1 MGGFFCCERCYV
13 LFFFGLNNV
22 TVLCYNVPIKGAGF
36 MEEQLISKK
45 ELLERTSISYGQL
58 YRWKRKNLIPEE
70 WFIRKSTFTGQE
82 TFFPREDILQRIS
95 MIQKMKEN
103 LSLDEMREMLSPKMK
118 AVSMTADEL
127 LHKGLISRPALDVFS
142 EGREDSV
149 YSSRDLLSLYVL
161 EGLLKSGNVSLAEAK
176 MAAEVLK
183 RHDTEE
189 IKKQTELI
197 MLRKLGVTTCFI
209 AAAADSILFESSV
222 KVVERVDLAKA
233 SEELKTTYMQEG
245 HQWM

>member
-1 MGGFFCCERCYV
+1 
-13 LFFFGLNNV
+13 
-22 TVLCYNVPIKGAGF
+22 

-45 ELLERTSISYGQL
+45 ELLEKTSISYGQL

-82 TFFPREDILQRIS
+82 TFFPREDILKRIS
-95 MIQKMKEN
+95 MIQKMKGN

-118 AVSMTADEL
+118 DVSMTADDL
-127 LHKGLISRPALDVFS
+127 IHKGLISRTALDVFS
-142 EGREDSV
+142 EGGENSV
-149 YSSRDLLSLYVL
+149 FSSRDLLSLYVL
-161 EGLLKSGNVSLAEAK
+161 EGLLQSGNISLAEAK
-176 MAAEVLK
+176 MAAGVLK
-183 RHDTEE
+183 QHDTEE

-197 MLRKLGVTTCFI
+197 VLRKLGVTTCFI

>member
-1 MGGFFCCERCYV
+1 
-13 LFFFGLNNV
+13 
-22 TVLCYNVPIKGAGF
+22 

-45 ELLERTSISYGQL
+45 ELLEKTSISYGQL

-82 TFFPREDILQRIS
+82 TFFPREDILKRIS

-118 AVSMTADEL
+118 DVSMTADDL
-127 LHKGLISRPALDVFS
+127 IHKGLISRTALDVFS
-142 EGREDSV
+142 EGSEKSV
-149 YSSRDLLSLYVL
+149 FSSRDLLSLYVL
-161 EGLLKSGNVSLAEAK
+161 EGLLQSGNVSLAEAK

-183 RHDTEE
+183 LHDAEE

-197 MLRKLGVTTCFI
+197 VLRKLGVTTCFI
-209 AAAADSILFESSV
+209 ATAADSILFESSV
-222 KVVERVDLAKA
+222 KVVERVDLVKA

>member
-1 MGGFFCCERCYV
+1 MLLGMLCFV
-13 LFFFGLNNV
+13 FGLNNV
-22 TVLCYNVPIKGAGF
+22 TVLCYNESIEGAGP

-45 ELLERTSISYGQL
+45 ELLEKTSISYGQL

-82 TFFPREDILQRIS
+82 TFFPREDILKRIS
-95 MIQKMKEN
+95 MIQKMKGN

-118 AVSMTADEL
+118 DVSMTADDL
-127 LHKGLISRPALDVFS
+127 IHKGLISRTALDVFS
-142 EGREDSV
+142 EGGENSV
-149 YSSRDLLSLYVL
+149 FSSRDLLSLYVL
-161 EGLLKSGNVSLAEAK
+161 EGLLQSGNISLAEAK
-176 MAAEVLK
+176 MAAGVLK
-183 RHDTEE
+183 QHDTEE

-197 MLRKLGVTTCFI
+197 VLRKLGVTTCFI

>member
-1 MGGFFCCERCYV
+1 MD
-13 LFFFGLNNV
+13 
-22 TVLCYNVPIKGAGF
+22 
-36 MEEQLISKK
+36 EQLISKK

-82 TFFPREDILQRIS
+82 TFFPREDMLKRIS

-118 AVSMTADEL
+118 DVSMTADEL
-127 LHKGLISRPALDVFS
+127 LQKGLISRPVLDVFS
-142 EGREDSV
+142 EGGGNSV
-149 YSSRDLLSLYVL
+149 FSSRDLLSLYVL
-161 EGLLKSGNVSLAEAK
+161 EGLLQSGNVSLAEAK
-176 MAAEVLK
+176 IAAEVLK
-183 RHDTEE
+183 QHDTEE
-189 IKKQTELI
+189 IKNQTELI
-197 MLRKLGVTTCFI
+197 VLRKLGVTTCFI
-209 AAAADSILFESSV
+209 AAAADGILFESSV
-222 KVVERVDLAKA
+222 KIVERVDLVKA

>member
-1 MGGFFCCERCYV
+1 MLLEMLCFV
-13 LFFFGLNNV
+13 FGLNNV
-22 TVLCYNVPIKGAGF
+22 TVLCYNESIEGAGL

-45 ELLERTSISYGQL
+45 ELLEKTSISYGQL

-82 TFFPREDILQRIS
+82 TFFPREDILKRIS

-118 AVSMTADEL
+118 DVSMTADDL
-127 LHKGLISRPALDVFS
+127 IHKGLISRTALDVFS
-142 EGREDSV
+142 EGGENSV
-149 YSSRDLLSLYVL
+149 FSSRDLLSLYVL
-161 EGLLKSGNVSLAEAK
+161 EGLLQSGNVSLAEAK
-176 MAAEVLK
+176 MAAGVLK
-183 RHDTEE
+183 QHDTEE

-197 MLRKLGVTTCFI
+197 VLRKLGVTTCFI
-209 AAAADSILFESSV
+209 AAAADCILFESSV

>member
-1 MGGFFCCERCYV
+1 
-13 LFFFGLNNV
+13 
-22 TVLCYNVPIKGAGF
+22 

-45 ELLERTSISYGQL
+45 ELLEITSISYGQL
-58 YRWKRKNLIPEE
+58 YRWKRKNLIPED

-95 MIQKMKEN
+95 MIQKMKGN
-103 LSLDEMREMLSPKMK
+103 LSLDEMREMLSPKINDI
-118 AVSMTADEL
+118 SMTADEL
-127 LHKGLISRPALDVFS
+127 LHKGLISKPVLEVFS
-142 EGREDSV
+142 ESREGMV
-149 YSSRDLLSLYVL
+149 FSSRELLSLYVL
-161 EGLLKSGNVSLAEAK
+161 EGLLQSGNVSLAEAK

-183 RHDTEE
+183 QHDTEE

-197 MLRKLGVTTCFI
+197 VLRKLGVTTCFI

>member
-1 MGGFFCCERCYV
+1 MLLEMLCFVFR
-13 LFFFGLNNV
+13 LNNV
-22 TVLCYNVPIKGAGF
+22 TVLCYNESIEGAGP

-45 ELLERTSISYGQL
+45 ELLEKTSISYGQL

-82 TFFPREDILQRIS
+82 TFFPREDILKRIS

-118 AVSMTADEL
+118 DVSMTADDL
-127 LHKGLISRPALDVFS
+127 IHKGLISRAALDVFS
-142 EGREDSV
+142 EGGEKSV
-149 YSSRDLLSLYVL
+149 FSSRDLLSLYVL
-161 EGLLKSGNVSLAEAK
+161 EGLLQSGNVSLAEAK
-176 MAAEVLK
+176 MAAGVLK
-183 RHDTEE
+183 QHDTEE

-197 MLRKLGVTTCFI
+197 VLRKLGVTTCFI

-222 KVVERVDLAKA
+222 KVVERVDLVKA

>member
-1 MGGFFCCERCYV
+1 
-13 LFFFGLNNV
+13 
-22 TVLCYNVPIKGAGF
+22 

-45 ELLERTSISYGQL
+45 ELLEKTSISYGQL

-82 TFFPREDILQRIS
+82 TFFPREDILKRIS

-118 AVSMTADEL
+118 DVSMTADDL
-127 LHKGLISRPALDVFS
+127 IHKGLISRTALDVFS
-142 EGREDSV
+142 EGGENSV
-149 YSSRDLLSLYVL
+149 FSSRDLLSLYVL
-161 EGLLKSGNVSLAEAK
+161 EGLLQSGNVSLAEAK
-176 MAAEVLK
+176 MAAGVLK
-183 RHDTEE
+183 QHDTEE

-233 SEELKTTYMQEG
+233 SEELKTTYIQEG

>member
-1 MGGFFCCERCYV
+1 
-13 LFFFGLNNV
+13 
-22 TVLCYNVPIKGAGF
+22 

-45 ELLERTSISYGQL
+45 ELLEKTSISYGQL

-82 TFFPREDILQRIS
+82 TFFPREDILKRIS
-95 MIQKMKEN
+95 MIQKMKGN
-103 LSLDEMREMLSPKMK
+103 LSLDEMREMLSSKMK
-118 AVSMTADEL
+118 DVSMTADDL
-127 LHKGLISRPALDVFS
+127 IHKGLISRTALDVFS
-142 EGREDSV
+142 EGGEISFF
-149 YSSRDLLSLYVL
+149 SSRDLLSLYVL
-161 EGLLKSGNVSLAEAK
+161 EGLLQSGNVSLEEAK
-176 MAAEVLK
+176 MAAGVLK
-183 RHDTEE
+183 QHDTEE

-197 MLRKLGVTTCFI
+197 VLRKLGVTTCFI

>member
-1 MGGFFCCERCYV
+1 MLLERLCFV
-13 LFFFGLNNV
+13 FGLNNV
-22 TVLCYNVPIKGAGF
+22 TVLCYNESIEGAGP

-45 ELLERTSISYGQL
+45 ELLEKTSISYGQL

-82 TFFPREDILQRIS
+82 TFFPREDILKRIS
-95 MIQKMKEN
+95 MIQKMKGN

-118 AVSMTADEL
+118 DVSMTADDL
-127 LHKGLISRPALDVFS
+127 IHKDLISRTALDVFS
-142 EGREDSV
+142 EGSEKSV
-149 YSSRDLLSLYVL
+149 FSSRDLLSLYVL
-161 EGLLKSGNVSLAEAK
+161 EGLLQSGNVSLAEAK
-176 MAAEVLK
+176 MAAGVLK
-183 RHDTEE
+183 LHDAEE

-197 MLRKLGVTTCFI
+197 VLRKLGVTTCFI
-209 AAAADSILFESSV
+209 ATAADSILFESSV

>member
-1 MGGFFCCERCYV
+1 
-13 LFFFGLNNV
+13 
-22 TVLCYNVPIKGAGF
+22 

-45 ELLERTSISYGQL
+45 ELLEKTSISYGQL

-82 TFFPREDILQRIS
+82 TFFPREDILKRIS

-103 LSLDEMREMLSPKMK
+103 LSLDEMREMLSPKMMD
-118 AVSMTADEL
+118 VSMTADDL
-127 LHKGLISRPALDVFS
+127 IHKGLISRTALDVFS
-142 EGREDSV
+142 EGGENSV
-149 YSSRDLLSLYVL
+149 FSSRDLLSLYVL
-161 EGLLKSGNVSLAEAK
+161 EGLLQSGNVSLAEAK
-176 MAAEVLK
+176 MAAGVLK
-183 RHDTEE
+183 QHDTEE
-189 IKKQTELI
+189 IKKQMELI
-197 MLRKLGVTTCFI
+197 VLRKLGVTTCFI

>member
-1 MGGFFCCERCYV
+1 MLLEMLCFV
-13 LFFFGLNNV
+13 FGLNNV
-22 TVLCYNVPIKGAGF
+22 TVLCYNESIEGAGP

-45 ELLERTSISYGQL
+45 ELLEKTSISYGQL

-82 TFFPREDILQRIS
+82 TFFPREDILKRIS

-118 AVSMTADEL
+118 DVSMTADDL
-127 LHKGLISRPALDVFS
+127 IHKGLISRTALDVFS
-142 EGREDSV
+142 EGGENSV
-149 YSSRDLLSLYVL
+149 FSSRDLLSLYVL
-161 EGLLKSGNVSLAEAK
+161 EGLLQSGNVSLAEAK
-176 MAAEVLK
+176 MAAGVLK
-183 RHDTEE
+183 QHDTEE

-197 MLRKLGVTTCFI
+197 VLRKLGVTTCFI
-209 AAAADSILFESSV
+209 AATADSILFESSV

>member
-1 MGGFFCCERCYV
+1 MLCFV
-13 LFFFGLNNV
+13 FGLNNV
-22 TVLCYNVPIKGAGF
+22 TVLCYNESIEGAGP

-45 ELLERTSISYGQL
+45 ELLEKTSISYGQL

-82 TFFPREDILQRIS
+82 TFFPREDILKRIS

-118 AVSMTADEL
+118 DVSMTADDL
-127 LHKGLISRPALDVFS
+127 IHKGLISRTALDVFS
-142 EGREDSV
+142 EGCEKSV
-149 YSSRDLLSLYVL
+149 FSSRDLLSLYVL
-161 EGLLKSGNVSLAEAK
+161 EGLLQSGNVSLAEAR
-176 MAAEVLK
+176 MAAGVLK
-183 RHDTEE
+183 QHDTEE

-197 MLRKLGVTTCFI
+197 VLRKLGVTTCFI

>member
-1 MGGFFCCERCYV
+1 MLLEMLCFV
-13 LFFFGLNNV
+13 FGLNNV
-22 TVLCYNVPIKGAGF
+22 TVLCYNESIEGAGL

-45 ELLERTSISYGQL
+45 ELLEKTSISYGQL

-82 TFFPREDILQRIS
+82 TFFPREDILKRIS

-118 AVSMTADEL
+118 DVSMTADDL
-127 LHKGLISRPALDVFS
+127 IHKGLISRTALDVFS
-142 EGREDSV
+142 EGGENSV
-149 YSSRDLLSLYVL
+149 FSSRDLLSLYVL
-161 EGLLKSGNVSLAEAK
+161 EGLLQSGNVSLAEAK
-176 MAAEVLK
+176 MAAGVLK
-183 RHDTEE
+183 QHDTEE
-189 IKKQTELI
+189 IKKQMELI
-197 MLRKLGVTTCFI
+197 VLRKLGVTTCFI

-222 KVVERVDLAKA
+222 KVVERVDLAKV

>member
-1 MGGFFCCERCYV
+1 
-13 LFFFGLNNV
+13 
-22 TVLCYNVPIKGAGF
+22 

-45 ELLERTSISYGQL
+45 ELLEKTSISYGQL

-82 TFFPREDILQRIS
+82 TFFPREDILKRIS

-118 AVSMTADEL
+118 DVSMTADDL
-127 LHKGLISRPALDVFS
+127 IHKGLISRTALDVFS
-142 EGREDSV
+142 EGCEKSV
-149 YSSRDLLSLYVL
+149 FSSRDLLSLYVL
-161 EGLLKSGNVSLAEAK
+161 EGLLQSGNVSLAEAR
-176 MAAEVLK
+176 MAAGVLK
-183 RHDTEE
+183 QHDTEE

-197 MLRKLGVTTCFI
+197 VLRKLGVTTCFI

>member
-1 MGGFFCCERCYV
+1 MLCFV
-13 LFFFGLNNV
+13 FGLNNV
-22 TVLCYNVPIKGAGF
+22 TVLCYNESIEGAGP

-45 ELLERTSISYGQL
+45 ELLEKTSISYGQL

-82 TFFPREDILQRIS
+82 TFFPREDILKRIS

-118 AVSMTADEL
+118 DISMTADDL
-127 LHKGLISRPALDVFS
+127 IHKGLISRTALDVFS
-142 EGREDSV
+142 EGGEKSV
-149 YSSRDLLSLYVL
+149 FSSRDLLSLYVL
-161 EGLLKSGNVSLAEAK
+161 EGLLQSGNVSLAEAK
-176 MAAEVLK
+176 MAAGVLK
-183 RHDTEE
+183 QHDTEE

-197 MLRKLGVTTCFI
+197 VLRKLGVTTCFI

-222 KVVERVDLAKA
+222 KVVERVDLVKA

>member
-1 MGGFFCCERCYV
+1 M
-13 LFFFGLNNV
+13 
-22 TVLCYNVPIKGAGF
+22 LCYNKSIKGAGL

-45 ELLERTSISYGQL
+45 ELLEKTSISYGQL

-82 TFFPREDILQRIS
+82 TFFPREDILKRIS

-118 AVSMTADEL
+118 DVSMTADEL
-127 LHKGLISRPALDVFS
+127 IHKGLISRTALDVFS
-142 EGREDSV
+142 DGGGNSV
-149 YSSRDLLSLYVL
+149 FSSRDLLSLYVL
-161 EGLLKSGNVSLAEAK
+161 EGLLQSGNVSLAEAK
-176 MAAEVLK
+176 LAAEVLK
-183 RHDTEE
+183 QHDTEE

-197 MLRKLGVTTCFI
+197 VLRKLGVTTCFI

-222 KVVERVDLAKA
+222 KVVERVDLVKA
-233 SEELKTTYMQEG
+233 SEELKTTYIQEG

>member
-1 MGGFFCCERCYV
+1 MLLEMLCFV
-13 LFFFGLNNV
+13 FGLNNV
-22 TVLCYNVPIKGAGF
+22 TVLCYNESIEGAGP

-45 ELLERTSISYGQL
+45 ELLEKTSISYGQL

-82 TFFPREDILQRIS
+82 TFFPREDILKRIS

-118 AVSMTADEL
+118 DVSMTADDL
-127 LHKGLISRPALDVFS
+127 IHKGLISRTALDVFS
-142 EGREDSV
+142 EGSEKSV
-149 YSSRDLLSLYVL
+149 FSSRDLLSLYVL
-161 EGLLKSGNVSLAEAK
+161 EGLLQSGNVSLAEAK
-176 MAAEVLK
+176 MAAGVLK
-183 RHDTEE
+183 QHDTEE

-197 MLRKLGVTTCFI
+197 VLRKLGVTTCFI

>member
-1 MGGFFCCERCYV
+1 
-13 LFFFGLNNV
+13 
-22 TVLCYNVPIKGAGF
+22 

-45 ELLERTSISYGQL
+45 ELLEKTSISYGQL

-82 TFFPREDILQRIS
+82 TFFPREDILKRIS

-118 AVSMTADEL
+118 DVSMTADDL
-127 LHKGLISRPALDVFS
+127 IHKGLISRTALDVFS
-142 EGREDSV
+142 EGSEKSV
-149 YSSRDLLSLYVL
+149 FSSRDLLSLYVL
-161 EGLLKSGNVSLAEAK
+161 EGLLQSGNVSLAEAK
-176 MAAEVLK
+176 MAAGVLK
-183 RHDTEE
+183 LHDAEE

-197 MLRKLGVTTCFI
+197 VLRKLGVTTCFI
-209 AAAADSILFESSV
+209 ATAADSILFESSV

>member
-1 MGGFFCCERCYV
+1 MLCFV
-13 LFFFGLNNV
+13 FGLNNV
-22 TVLCYNVPIKGAGF
+22 TVLCYNVPNKGAGL

-82 TFFPREDILQRIS
+82 TFFPREEILKRIS

-118 AVSMTADEL
+118 DVSMTADEL
-127 LHKGLISRPALDVFS
+127 LHKGLVSRPALEAYSEDGGSPVFS
-142 EGREDSV
+142 
-149 YSSRDLLSLYVL
+149 SSDLLSLFVL
-161 EGLLKSGNVSLAEAK
+161 EGLLQSGNVSLAEAK

-183 RHDTEE
+183 KHDTEE
-189 IKKQTELI
+189 IEKQTELI
-197 MLRKLGVTTCFI
+197 VLRKLGVTTCFI

-222 KVVERVDLAKA
+222 KVVERVDLLKA
-233 SEELKTTYMQEG
+233 SEELKTTFMQEG

>member
-1 MGGFFCCERCYV
+1 MLLGMLCFV
-13 LFFFGLNNV
+13 FGLNNV
-22 TVLCYNVPIKGAGF
+22 TVLCYNESIEGAGP

-45 ELLERTSISYGQL
+45 ELLEKTSISYGQL

-82 TFFPREDILQRIS
+82 TFFPREDILKRIS

-118 AVSMTADEL
+118 DVSMTADDL
-127 LHKGLISRPALDVFS
+127 IHKGLISRTALDVFS
-142 EGREDSV
+142 EGCEKSV
-149 YSSRDLLSLYVL
+149 FSSRDLLSLYVL
-161 EGLLKSGNVSLAEAK
+161 EGLLQSGNVSLAEAR
-176 MAAEVLK
+176 MAAGVLK
-183 RHDTEE
+183 QHDTEE

-197 MLRKLGVTTCFI
+197 VLRKLGVTTCFI

>member
-1 MGGFFCCERCYV
+1 MLLEMLCFV
-13 LFFFGLNNV
+13 FGLNNV
-22 TVLCYNVPIKGAGF
+22 TVLCYNESIEGAGP

-45 ELLERTSISYGQL
+45 ELLEKTSISYGQL

-82 TFFPREDILQRIS
+82 TFFPREDILKRIS

-118 AVSMTADEL
+118 DVSMTADDL
-127 LHKGLISRPALDVFS
+127 IHKGLISRTALDVFS
-142 EGREDSV
+142 EGGENSV
-149 YSSRDLLSLYVL
+149 FSSRDLLSLYVL
-161 EGLLKSGNVSLAEAK
+161 EGLLQSGNVSLAEAK
-176 MAAEVLK
+176 MAAGVLK
-183 RHDTEE
+183 QHDTEE

-197 MLRKLGVTTCFI
+197 VLRKLGVTTCFI

>member
-1 MGGFFCCERCYV
+1 M
-13 LFFFGLNNV
+13 
-22 TVLCYNVPIKGAGF
+22 
-36 MEEQLISKK
+36 
-45 ELLERTSISYGQL
+45 LEKTSISYGQL

-82 TFFPREDILQRIS
+82 TFFPREDILKRIS

-118 AVSMTADEL
+118 DVSMTADEL
-127 LHKGLISRPALDVFS
+127 IHKGLISRTALDVFS
-142 EGREDSV
+142 DGGGNSV
-149 YSSRDLLSLYVL
+149 FSSRDLLSLYVL
-161 EGLLKSGNVSLAEAK
+161 EGLLQSGNVSLAEAK
-176 MAAEVLK
+176 LAAEVLK
-183 RHDTEE
+183 QHDTEE

-197 MLRKLGVTTCFI
+197 VLRKLGVTTCFI

-222 KVVERVDLAKA
+222 KVVERVDLVKA
-233 SEELKTTYMQEG
+233 SEELKTTYIQEG